1 MMPSAKNKRMKISNQ
16 DNENRKLNLTPL
28 IDVVFL
34 LLIFFMVST
43 TFEKQA
49 KLKIELPEAS
59 TNPVAS
65 EGQDL
70 VISISH
76 KGVFFVNNNELV
88 NAQNHSLKNALQ
100 KIAKDDRSVS
110 VIIKADA
117 NAAHKH
123 VVMVMDVLGNMG
135 FQKVSMATTQAS
147 DNQ

>member
-1 MMPSAKNKRMKISNQ
+1 MKISSQ

-59 TNPVAS
+59 AKVSAADAP
-65 EGQDL
+65 EL
-70 VISISH
+70 VISISQ
-76 KGVFFVNNNELV
+76 KGVFFVNSNELV
-88 NAQNHSLKNALQ
+88 NVQPQVLQNAIQAIVN
-100 KIAKDDRSVS
+100 DDRDRQV
-110 VIIKADA
+110 VIRADA

-123 VVMVMDVLGNMG
+123 VILAMDVLGNMG
-135 FQKVSMATTQAS
+135 FQKVSMATTESS
-147 DNQ
+147 DSQ

>member
-1 MMPSAKNKRMKISNQ
+1 MKISNQ
-16 DNENRKLNLTPL
+16 ENDNRKLNLTPL

-59 TNPVAS
+59 AKPAPS
-65 EGQDL
+65 EAKEL
-70 VISISH
+70 VISISQ

-88 NAQNHSLKNALQ
+88 NVKPQSLQNALQ
-100 KIAKDDRSVS
+100 KIAEDVRDMP

-117 NAAHKH
+117 NVAHKH
-123 VVMVMDVLGNMG
+123 VVMAMDVLGNMG
-135 FQKVSMATTQAS
+135 FAKVSMATTQSSEA
-147 DNQ
+147 Q

>member
-1 MMPSAKNKRMKISNQ
+1 MKISSQ
-16 DNENRKLNLTPL
+16 QAENRKLNLTPL

-59 TNPVAS
+59 AKPAVS
-65 EGQDL
+65 EQQDL
-70 VISISH
+70 VISISQ

-88 NAQNHSLKNALQ
+88 NAQSKSLKNALQ
-100 KIAKDDRSVS
+100 QIVKDSRDMP
-110 VIIKADA
+110 VIIRADA

-123 VVMVMDVLGNMG
+123 VIMAMDVLGNMG
-135 FQKVSMATTQAS
+135 FEKVSMATTQS
-147 DNQ
+147 SGDQ